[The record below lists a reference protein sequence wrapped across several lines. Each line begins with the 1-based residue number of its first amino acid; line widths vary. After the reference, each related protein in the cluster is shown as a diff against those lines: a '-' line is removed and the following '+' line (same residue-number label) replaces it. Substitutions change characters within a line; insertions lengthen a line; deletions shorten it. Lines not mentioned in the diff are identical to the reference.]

1 MESLRFPALLCVL
14 LNTTV
19 VQVADEVKQ
28 MDMLHKAVDFSYSN
42 CRDEMLQMVTKPGG
56 LLQRELNNN
65 LYFKSMWQSN
75 ATCTKRIPGGT
86 KEHTSA
92 LQSYVDADPKFN
104 KVFNAHFYTKGRN
117 STSYQDFPFKSLY
130 FLLTDA
136 MRLLSKDMCQTVYSG
151 TEEKYMATVGEMFSF
166 RSFFPAKFKFS
177 DASEDTGN
185 NGGTVFSITSCFVV
199 SLDENVCEPGEMD
212 LLIYPTEVFT
222 VKAIRTVNNS
232 NDKFTEITLIHS
244 KVHSPFNCT
253 SLLNFTT
260 PEESSSNLL
269 SSSLLA
275 PFLMV
280 YFNTLAL

>member
-1 MESLRFPALLCVL
+1 MGGVRFPALLCVL
-14 LNTTV
+14 LHTTV
-19 VQVADEVKQ
+19 VQVADEV
-28 MDMLHKAVDFSYSN
+28 MGMLPESVDFSYSN

-65 LYFKSMWQSN
+65 PYFKSMWQSN
-75 ATCTKRIPGGT
+75 ATCKKRIPGGT
-86 KEHTSA
+86 KEHMAA
-92 LQSYVDADPKFN
+92 LQSYVEADTKFQE
-104 KVFNAHFYTKGRN
+104 VFNTWFYTKGRN

-136 MRLLSKDMCQTVYSG
+136 MRLLGKDMCQTVYSG

-166 RSFFPAKFKFS
+166 RSFFPATFKFS

-185 NGGTVFSITSCFVV
+185 NGGTVFNITSCFVV
-199 SLDENVCEPGEMD
+199 SLDENVCEPEEMD

-222 VKAIRTVNNS
+222 VEAIRTVNNS

-244 KVHSPFNCT
+244 KLHSPFNCS
-253 SLLNFTT
+253 SLLDFPT
-260 PEESSSNLL
+260 PEESSSNS

-280 YFNTLAL
+280 YFYTLAL